1 MSRVIGVL
9 SGKGG
14 VGKTTIV
21 SNLAAAL
28 TNVFNKNVLI
38 FDSNI
43 HTSHLGL
50 HLGMYED
57 LPATLREV
65 LNRKVSIL
73 NAVYLHPQ
81 TGIRIIPAPLS
92 GDGVNL
98 TKDRCCKLVNEVK
111 NNYDIVILD
120 CSPGLGKEAVTAI
133 SAIDEGLIVT
143 TPEFPAVAD
152 ALKTID
158 IFNKLGKKVSGIVI
172 NRYRNEKYELT
183 ANEIVSTTK
192 SNVLGLIPEDKRIPE
207 SISKGIPAVLLYPHS
222 PASIGLKRLAANLIN
237 EDYREAS
244 FIERLL
250 QLFNFGK
257 FNSKMIAVPTEEKMV
272 PRETEIKDINRLKED
287 LTKEVK
293 TELKRRVAE
302 RLKKRLEERVE

>member
-65 LNRKVSIL
+65 LNRKVPIL

-98 TKDRCCKLVNEVK
+98 TKDKCCKLVNEVK

-120 CSPGLGKEAVTAI
+120 CAPGLGKETVTAI
-133 SAIDEGLIVT
+133 SAIDEGIIVT
-143 TPEFPAVAD
+143 TPELPAVAD

-158 IFNKLGKKVSGIVI
+158 IFNKLGKRVSGIVI

-207 SISKGIPAVLLYPHS
+207 SISKGIPAVLLHPHS
-222 PASIGLKRLAANLIN
+222 SASIGLKRLAANLIN

-244 FIERLL
+244 FIEKLL

-257 FNSKMIAVPTEEKMV
+257 FNSRMIAVPTEEKIV

-302 RLKKRLEERVE
+302 RLKKRLKERVE